1 MPDLTGEIFQRGIG
15 LRVERRLGEL
25 MAAMPRP
32 LKAMPLLDHL
42 VSSPP
47 TPDECQNLWPRGV
60 GIPRLTSSAA
70 MVYGVVMPFALMS
83 VITGASAMALTS
95 ARCFDTL
102 RPAARASGVA
112 TIAILPRGDPSRSEG
127 KDGVPATRFYRQG

>member
-42 VSSPP
+42 VGGGQQRFR
-47 TPDECQNLWPRGV
+47 DGEAEGLGGLKVDDQFELCQPLDGQV
-60 GIPRLTSSAA
+60 GWL
-70 MVYGVVMPFALMS
+70 S
-83 VITGASAMALTS
+83 VRQWRPSL
-95 ARCFDTL
+95 ART
-102 RPAARASGVA
+102 
-112 TIAILPRGDPSRSEG
+112 T
-127 KDGVPATRFYRQG
+127 